1 MIPES
6 YIRLNKTTS
15 NLPMRTFSLLL
26 FLPFIL
32 LSCKQKEATA
42 EVEGDTLPKDF
53 IAFYERFLQDS
64 LYQMEHINFPLE
76 GIPDNALKG
85 DQLQANFRWQ
95 QENWIMHRP
104 IPKDSTGFNSSFSQL
119 GPIIIEEIL
128 HESGQYGMLR
138 RFANDGEDWRL
149 IYYAGLNPL
158 KQ

>member
-1 MIPES
+1 MMSES
-6 YIRLNKTTS
+6 YIHLNKTTS
-15 NLPMRTFSLLL
+15 NFPMRTFALLL
-26 FLPFIL
+26 FTSLLL
-32 LSCKQKEATA
+32 LSCKQKNGTTEAA
-42 EVEGDTLPKDF
+42 GDTLPEDF
-53 IAFYERFLQDS
+53 ITFYERFLQDS

-85 DQLQANFRWQ
+85 NELQANFRW
-95 QENWIMHRP
+95 EADSWVMHRP
-104 IPKDSTGFNSSFSQL
+104 IQKDSTGFSSSFSQL

-138 RFANDGEDWRL
+138 RFSSDGEDWRL